1 MKIYSIQIFANE
13 HAVPGNNV
21 LIICDKF
28 INEIKEMFSFLNCN
42 TFFVNNNFNYG
53 IDIVA
58 DKYLPFED
66 YTFDLVICLKDLF
79 NHTELDRVL
88 KINGHK
94 LNYFNY
100 F

>member
-42 TFFVNNNFNYG
+42 TFFVNCNFIES
-53 IDIVA
+53 IDIVC
-58 DKYLPFED
+58 DKYIPFD
-66 YTFDLVICLKDLF
+66 DHTFDLVINLKDIF
-79 NHTELDRVL
+79 SQTELDRVL
-88 KINGHK
+88 KFDGYK
-94 LNYFNY
+94 L
-100 F
+100 